1 MNPKSIAL
9 SVGIVAASFFAWGFL
24 AHRHKVFPHSLLK
37 FAATEVGILEPGQGP
52 DVLFEDPPTAPLA
65 VLKTLPYI
73 TAQFDPES
81 GLRGVVEFDRNR
93 AQSGLN
99 FYNSVHQTSARLIDM
114 DGKLIHSWSYD
125 HPPAPRLAKADHEH
139 GSHGWHTAELL
150 SDGSL
155 ILVIEDHFVLKIDK
169 CSELVWSYE
178 TRAHHDVWVGDEGN
192 IYVVT
197 REAVQAPDIH
207 GTVESLD
214 ERITVLTAD
223 GIKQAEVSV
232 LGLLRS
238 SRYEYLLPSV
248 TTTEF
253 TVDEL
258 APIHVNHVEVFD
270 GSLAEL
276 SPLFERGNVLIS
288 MRNLNAIAIL
298 DGRMKEIIWL
308 WGPNNVALQHHPRLL
323 QNGHLL
329 VFDNGTERSRV
340 VELDPTGREVVWTY
354 ANGKDFY
361 SSWGGSA
368 QRLPNGNTLI
378 TETATGYAREVT
390 PEGQVVWKFANP
402 DVDSEGQ
409 RTNIWRMTRFLRS
422 DLNFLDAGGCNRS

>member
-9 SVGIVAASFFAWGFL
+9 SVGIVAASFFAWGFQ

-37 FAATEVGILEPGQGP
+37 FAATELGILEPQEPGILYG
-52 DVLFEDPPTAPLA
+52 DPPTAALA

-81 GLRGVVEFDRNR
+81 ELRGVVEFDRNR

-99 FYNSVHQTSARLIDM
+99 FYNSDSQTSARLIDM
-114 DGKLIHSWSYD
+114 DGNVVYGWSYD
-125 HPPAPRLAKADHEH
+125 YPGRRW
-139 GSHGWHTAELL
+139 STAELL

-155 ILVIEDHFVLKIDK
+155 IVVIRDHVVLKIDK

-178 TRAHHDVWVGDEGN
+178 TRVYHDVWVGDEGN

-207 GTVESLD
+207 GTIESAD

-223 GIKQAEVSV
+223 GVKQAEVSV

-248 TTTEF
+248 TSTEF
-253 TVDEL
+253 PVGEL
-258 APIHVNHVEVFD
+258 DPIHVNHVEVFD

-323 QNGHLL
+323 PSGHLL

-340 VELDPTGREVVWTY
+340 VELDPIGREVVWTY
-354 ANGKDFY
+354 ANGKEFY

-409 RTNIWRMTRFLRS
+409 RSNIWRMTRFLPS